1 MANLRDILYGVSM
14 VSVHGR
20 TDIHVA
26 NIIADSRKVDLE
38 DVFVAIKG
46 ELSDGHQYIKKAIEL
61 GASAIVCEELPQQLD
76 AAVTYVQ
83 VKNARTAIA
92 IMATNFYD
100 HPSKNV
106 KLVGITGTNGKTTT
120 ATMLY
125 RLFTEL
131 GYPCG
136 LISTIENK
144 IGKTI
149 LPSTH
154 TTPDPVSINALL
166 HDMVVAGCEYVFMEV
181 SSHAIHQ
188 HRIKGLHF
196 EGGVFTNITRDHLD
210 YHKDFKEYI
219 NVKKAFFDDLPKS
232 AFALVNVDDK
242 NGEVMLQNTKAK
254 KKTFAIKTM
263 ADYKVKILENTFAGL
278 VLEVNGIELF
288 SRMVGKF
295 NAYNILTVYA
305 VADLLG
311 QDMGEVLTALS
322 TLSGAEGRFEYIIS
336 SKDGIIGIVDY
347 AHTPD
352 ALQNVLQTIQ
362 EIRTGTESVITLVG
376 CGGDRDKGK
385 RPIMA
390 TIAAEFSDKVIL
402 TSDNP
407 RSEIPAQII
416 QEMKAGVPP
425 HLTKKLM
432 VVEDR
437 KEAIRVACS
446 LANSKDILMLAG
458 KGHEKYQ
465 EINGKR
471 FPFDDKQILADTFKE
486 LER

>member
-1 MANLRDILYGVSM
+1 VANLRDILYGVSM

-446 LANSKDILMLAG
+446 LANGKDILMLAG

>member
-100 HPSKNV
+100 HPSQNV

-120 ATMLY
+120 TTMLY

-144 IGKTI
+144 IGKTT

-219 NVKKAFFDDLPKS
+219 IVKKAFFDDLPKS

-242 NGEVMLQNTKAK
+242 HGEVMLQNTKAK

-446 LANSKDILMLAG
+446 LANGKDILMLAG

>member
-1 MANLRDILYGVSM
+1 VANLRDILYGVSM

>member
-1 MANLRDILYGVSM
+1 VANLRDILYGVSM

-100 HPSKNV
+100 HPSQNV

-120 ATMLY
+120 TTMLY

-144 IGKTI
+144 IGKTT

-446 LANSKDILMLAG
+446 LANGKDILMLAG

>member
-1 MANLRDILYGVSM
+1 MANLRDILYGVSLI
-14 VSVHGR
+14 SVHGN
-20 TDIHVA
+20 TDINVA

-46 ELSDGHQYIKKAIEL
+46 ETSDGHQFIKKAIEL
-61 GASAIVCEELPQQLD
+61 GASAIICEDLPEHLD
-76 AAVTYVQ
+76 VAVTYVQ
-83 VKNARTAIA
+83 VKNARVAIA
-92 IMATNFYD
+92 ILAANFYD
-100 HPSKNV
+100 HPSGKL
-106 KLVGITGTNGKTTT
+106 KLVGVTGTNGKTTT

-125 RLFTEL
+125 RLFSQL
-131 GYPCG
+131 GYACG
-136 LISTIENK
+136 LLSTIENK

-149 LPSTH
+149 IPSTH
-154 TTPDPVSINALL
+154 TTPDPVAINALL
-166 HDMVVAGCEYVFMEV
+166 NEMVVAGCEFAFMEV

-188 HRIKGLHF
+188 HRIKGLQF
-196 EGGVFTNITRDHLD
+196 AGGVFTNITRDHLD
-210 YHKDFKEYI
+210 YHKTFKEYI

-242 NGEVMLQNTKAK
+242 HAEVMLQNTKAN

-263 ADYKVKILENTFAGL
+263 ADYRVKILENTFTGL
-278 VLEVNGIELF
+278 ILEVNGIELF

-311 QDMGEVLTALS
+311 QDMAEVLIALS
-322 TLSGAEGRFEYIIS
+322 ALTGAEGRFEYIIS
-336 SKDGIIGIVDY
+336 AKEGIIGIVDY

-385 RPIMA
+385 RPMMA

-407 RSEIPAQII
+407 RSEVPAQII
-416 QEMKAGVPP
+416 NDMKAGVPP

-446 LANSKDILMLAG
+446 LANSKDILMLVG

-465 EINGKR
+465 EINGQK
-471 FPFDDKQILADTFKE
+471 FPFDDKQILAETFKE